1 MKSGHNLW
9 PWFEVHLE
17 SERSGANN
25 TWFSDNLHLGH
36 LVDLMMK
43 VMLMMMVVP
52 MVVATTKVWG
62 EQPVPFMEV
71 KYYQASNYITKPC
84 KVLRSIIKLD

>member
-1 MKSGHNLW
+1 MIKSGHNLW

-52 MVVATTKVWG
+52 MVVATTKIWVMRRAACSFYG
-62 EQPVPFMEV
+62 GQ
-71 KYYQASNYITKPC
+71 
-84 KVLRSIIKLD
+84 VLSGI